1 MKELT
6 GLTWE
11 GMATCI
17 GVHYRQ
23 LVRWRNQGAVL
34 SGEAMLALVDLAAQ
48 VPEGLGILL
57 GRNIIVVRRERG

>member
-1 MKELT
+1 
-6 GLTWE
+6 
-11 GMATCI
+11 MATCI

-48 VPEGLGILL
+48 VPEGLGILI